1 MLLHL
6 LNCEIVNSFAQLHG
20 QATGLTLTTVVALF
34 FYTGPETI
42 LPVASGVAA
51 VVGFLLIIWQRFM
64 LFLSRI
70 FQFCQQRLAR
80 HFAGNKS

>member
-6 LNCEIVNSFAQLHG
+6 LSYELVNSFAQVQG
-20 QATGLTLTTVVALF
+20 QYSGGILATIPGLFL
-34 FYTGPETI
+34 YTGPENI

-51 VVGFLLIIWQRFM
+51 VIGFLLIIWQRFL
-64 LFLSRI
+64 LFVSRI

-80 HFAGNKS
+80 SFRRQ